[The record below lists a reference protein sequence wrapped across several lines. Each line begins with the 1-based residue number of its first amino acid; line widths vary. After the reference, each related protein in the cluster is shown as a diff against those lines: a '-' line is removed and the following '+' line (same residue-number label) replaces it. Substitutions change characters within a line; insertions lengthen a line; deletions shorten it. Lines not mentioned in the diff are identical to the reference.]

1 MPGAD
6 LEGQGLCPTLVDKAR
21 AHGAH
26 VLAWIYLCLHRKT
39 VLSSTEWGRNPGGAG
54 GCFGLTAAGP
64 SKHPG
69 MAFLEERA
77 ISEIIYLTGIK
88 PVHTAVL
95 NSSESNLITITALPF
110 PEVLS
115 SLPGDP
121 QSSVLCWGC
130 FRWASGTAW
139 PSCSHSTWTNPLP
152 KTLNE
157 VKLKSY
163 ETWWPLITP
172 LVQCWTGGPTPQ
184 WKWSNSH

>member
-1 MPGAD
+1 
-6 LEGQGLCPTLVDKAR
+6 
-21 AHGAH
+21 
-26 VLAWIYLCLHRKT
+26 
-39 VLSSTEWGRNPGGAG
+39 
-54 GCFGLTAAGP
+54 
-64 SKHPG
+64 

-130 FRWASGTAW
+130 FR
-139 PSCSHSTWTNPLP
+139 
-152 KTLNE
+152 
-157 VKLKSY
+157 
-163 ETWWPLITP
+163 
-172 LVQCWTGGPTPQ
+172 
-184 WKWSNSH
+184 